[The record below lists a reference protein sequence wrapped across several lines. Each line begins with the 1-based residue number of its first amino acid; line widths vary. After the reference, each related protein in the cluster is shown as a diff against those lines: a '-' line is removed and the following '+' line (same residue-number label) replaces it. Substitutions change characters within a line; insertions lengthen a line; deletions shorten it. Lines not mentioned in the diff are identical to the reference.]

1 MFSGDYRE
9 IFKNTY
15 FEEHRKRL
23 LLCLS
28 FFFQNVNRNA
38 IYAPSVLHTV
48 LAINLLYWFY
58 EIPTF
63 IQTFTLQKQYLMWI
77 NGFTLRKYN
86 SKSYIARKWETKAIY
101 AVYLVAGTSPST

>member
-1 MFSGDYRE
+1 MFSCEYRE

-38 IYAPSVLHTV
+38 IYTPSVLHTV
-48 LAINLLYWFY
+48 LAINLVYWFY

-63 IQTFTLQKQYLMWI
+63 IQTFTLQKQYLM
-77 NGFTLRKYN
+77 
-86 SKSYIARKWETKAIY
+86 
-101 AVYLVAGTSPST
+101 